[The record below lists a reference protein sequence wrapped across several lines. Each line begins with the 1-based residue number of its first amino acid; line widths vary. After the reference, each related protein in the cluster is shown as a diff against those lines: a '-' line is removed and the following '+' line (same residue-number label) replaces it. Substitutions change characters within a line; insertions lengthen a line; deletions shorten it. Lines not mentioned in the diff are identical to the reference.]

1 MNEVEFVEL
10 MKSLFTTYPAV
21 SILNTRG
28 ATGLRFSSFLKA
40 LHYQA
45 SSQAKPRLDFE
56 VQASSL
62 IQAFAEIK
70 LFLMAQVDKPF

>member
-1 MNEVEFVEL
+1 MSSNE
-10 MKSLFTTYPAV
+10 TYK
-21 SILNTRG
+21 ILGVRRAG
-28 ATGLRFSSFLKA
+28 DFQASQA

-62 IQAFAEIK
+62 IQAFATLVFRY
-70 LFLMAQVDKPF
+70 LFCLYV